1 MRIFNDDYKLYSLS
15 VDIINKLELA
25 RYGLGNFVIEN
36 PVPAPSKVEKEILD
50 NLSQAGRRLMGF
62 CRTNLF
68 KRLESSG
75 EAFILSIIRH
85 IQRNFVFIY
94 AIENN
99 LEIPIGSQ
107 ESEIVDTLFKD
118 DEEGDNE
125 LGFRRCFL

>member
-1 MRIFNDDYKLYSLS
+1 M
-15 VDIINKLELA
+15 
-25 RYGLGNFVIEN
+25 IEN

-118 DEEGDNE
+118 DEEGDNGDLDLTKE
-125 LGFRRCFL
+125 AFFERGEIIFSDF